1 MENKEP
7 LQSTEASAVKPDY
20 TAEISAILH
29 SNAAPKALMN
39 QLEDYPA
46 NDIA

>member
-1 MENKEP
+1 MENKEN
-7 LQSTEASAVKPDY
+7 LQSEEAVAVKPDY

-29 SNAAPKALMN
+29 SNAAPKALLY
-39 QLEDYPA
+39 QLEDYHA